1 MSQNTYPYP
10 FWNPDL
16 PVEQRVEDL
25 LSRLTLE
32 EKVSQ
37 MMHDAPAIERLGI
50 PKYNWWNECLHG
62 VARAGVATVFPQAIG
77 LAATWDTDL
86 MLQVATAIS
95 DEARAKHH
103 EFARHGWRDIYQ
115 GLTFWSPNINIFR
128 DPRWGRGMETYGEDP
143 FLTGS
148 MAVQFIRGLQGDH
161 PKYLK
166 LVATAKHFAV
176 HSGPEPER
184 HVFDA
189 RVSERDLRDTYLPA
203 FEMCVREAKVRSV
216 MCAYNRTLGEA
227 CCASRRLVER
237 ILREEWDFDGYVVS
251 DCWAITDI
259 WKTHKVAS
267 DPAEASAM
275 AVAVGTDLECGS
287 DYRSLLEAVRQG
299 KISEEEIDRSL
310 RRLLKARFDLGMFD
324 PPERVPYAQ
333 VPFQVN
339 DSPEHH
345 ELALRA
351 ARECIVLLKNEGGL
365 LPLSK
370 EVKRVAV
377 IGPIGDD
384 EPVLLGNYEG
394 TPSDPCTVLRGIR
407 EKLTGAEVRF
417 ALGCDIADGMPAFEV
432 VPGDALRTEPE
443 GSPGVKATFFPNRDL
458 AGEPIRTE
466 VCPRIDFNWYLEPPD
481 RKLADGVFSARF
493 EGVLVPRTS
502 GKYAVG
508 VYGHREIR
516 LVLDGKEICHFDA
529 DYRQQLGYGLVEL
542 EAGRAYPFVLEYK
555 GILPHS
561 QHRPFLQLVWSR
573 PPSEREREALEIARW
588 ADVVVLTM
596 GLSPLLEGEEMP
608 VDLPGF
614 RGGDRTDLALP
625 RPQEELMKKVAA
637 VGKPTV
643 LVLHSGSAVAI
654 NWAVEH
660 LPAILQAWYPGQAG
674 GRAVADALF
683 GDSNPAGRLPVT
695 FYRSVADLPPFDDYR
710 MEGRTYRYFRGE
722 PLFPF
727 GYGLSYTRFR
737 YSDLR
742 LPAEVKAGEEV
753 RASVVVTNVGERAG
767 DEVVQLYVTDL
778 AASAPVPIRALRGF
792 RRIHLRPGE
801 SAEVEFVLRPRDLS
815 LVTEEGRRV
824 LEPGDFEIT
833 IGGKQP
839 GFRGLADASTT
850 EVITARLRVVG
861 KPLELD

>member
-1 MSQNTYPYP
+1 MQAQTPSYP
-10 FWNPDL
+10 FMDPNL
-16 PVEQRVEDL
+16 PIEQRVEDL

-62 VARAGVATVFPQAIG
+62 VARAGIATVFPQAIG

-86 MLQVATAIS
+86 MLRIATAIS

-161 PKYLK
+161 PRYLK

-184 HVFDA
+184 HTFDA

-227 CCASRRLVER
+227 CCASRRLIEK

-259 WKTHKVAS
+259 WKTHRVAADAS
-267 DPAEASAM
+267 EASAM

-287 DYRSLLEAVRQG
+287 DYRSLLDAVGQG
-299 KISEEEIDRSL
+299 KISEREIDTSL
-310 RRLLKARFDLGMFD
+310 RRLLRARFELGMFD

-333 VPFQVN
+333 VPFHVN
-339 DSPEHH
+339 DCAEHR
-345 ELALRA
+345 ELALQA
-351 ARECIVLLKNEGGL
+351 ARESIVLLKNDGT
-365 LPLSK
+365 LPLRK
-370 EVKRVAV
+370 DLKRVAV
-377 IGPIGDD
+377 IGPLGND
-384 EPVLLGNYEG
+384 EPILLGNYEG
-394 TPSDPCTVLRGIR
+394 TPADPCTILRGIR
-407 EKLTGAEVRF
+407 EKLPHAEVRF
-417 ALGCDIADGMPAFEV
+417 STGCDIADGMPAFEI
-432 VPGDALRTEPE
+432 VPSDVLRTGGPDCQ
-443 GSPGVKATFFPNRDL
+443 PGVKATFYANRNLSGD
-458 AGEPIRTE
+458 PIHTACYPA
-466 VCPRIDFNWYLEPPD
+466 VDFNWYLQPPIPQ
-481 RKLADGVFSARF
+481 LSDGVFSARF
-493 EGVLVPRTS
+493 EGVLTPIVS
-502 GKYAVG
+502 GTYSVG

-516 LVLDGKEICHFDA
+516 FVLDGKEICHFDA
-529 DYRQQLGYGLVEL
+529 DYRQQLAYGTVEL
-542 EAGRAYPFVLEYK
+542 TAGRPYPFTIEYK

-573 PPSEREREALEIARW
+573 PQPEREKEALELARW
-588 ADVVVLTM
+588 ADAVILTM

-614 RGGDRTDLALP
+614 RGGDRTDIALP

-637 VGKPTV
+637 AGKPTV

-654 NWAVEH
+654 QWAAEN
-660 LPAILQAWYPGQAG
+660 LPAIVQAWYPGQAG
-674 GRAVADALF
+674 GWAVADVLF
-683 GDSNPAGRLPVT
+683 GDYNPGGRLPVT
-695 FYRSVADLPPFDDYR
+695 FYRSLDDLPPFEDYR

-727 GYGLSYTRFR
+727 GYGLSYTRFA
-737 YSDLR
+737 YSNLR
-742 LPAEVKAGEEV
+742 LPSEAKAGEEIRV
-753 RASVVVTNVGERAG
+753 SVVVKNVGDRAG
-767 DEVVQLYVTDL
+767 DEVVQLYITDL
-778 AASAPVPIRALRGF
+778 EASAPVPIRALRGF
-792 RRIHLRPGE
+792 RRIFLEPGQ
-801 SAEVEFVLRPRDLS
+801 STEVEFLLRPRDLS
-815 LVTEEGRRV
+815 LVTEDGRRV
-824 LEPGDFEIT
+824 LEPGEFEISV
-833 IGGKQP
+833 GGKQP
-839 GFRGLADASTT
+839 GFHGLADAATT
-850 EVITARLRVVG
+850 EVLTGRLRLTG
-861 KPLELD
+861 ATLELP